1 VRLFWEGRLKDV
13 VPVAGHELLPI
24 DVALAL
30 AGVPELAG
38 TVPEYQIVRRR
49 ADDDRLH
56 LRVELPPVPQEAGFR
71 AAVERVVRDRLG
83 VATDLRLVPP
93 GTLPRFDF
101 KAARVVDAEA

>member
-1 VRLFWEGRLKDV
+1 RLFWEGRVKDV

-30 AGVPELAG
+30 AGVPELGG
-38 TVPEYQIVRRR
+38 TVPEYQMVRRR
-49 ADDDRLH
+49 TDDGRLH
-56 LRVELPPVPQEAGFR
+56 ARVELPPRTQETGLPAPV
-71 AAVERVVRDRLG
+71 APAPRDQLG